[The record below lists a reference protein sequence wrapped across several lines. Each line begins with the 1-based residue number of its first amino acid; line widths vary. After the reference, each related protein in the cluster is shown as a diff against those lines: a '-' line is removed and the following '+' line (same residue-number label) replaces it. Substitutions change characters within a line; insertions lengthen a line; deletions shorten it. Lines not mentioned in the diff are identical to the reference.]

1 MLALLS
7 RARSGDQGAEQ
18 EMFEHLLCRF
28 RLFARRRIGDVH
40 AAEDVAQD
48 ACLTVLQ
55 KYQRQTFTKGF
66 EPWAWG
72 VLQMHIKAYCRRRLD
87 DRETLVADP
96 PDQTPAG
103 DLDPALERQLL
114 DCLAR
119 IAAVNRGYA
128 RALVLIYQ
136 GHSTEAICARL
147 GIPRNHLY
155 VTLHRARAQ
164 LRKCLDG
171 GGR

>member
-1 MLALLS
+1 MLALLT
-7 RARSGDQGAEQ
+7 RARSGDRHAEQ
-18 EMFEHLLCRF
+18 QIFEQLLARF

-40 AAEDVAQD
+40 AADDVAQD

-55 KYQRQTFTKGF
+55 KYRHETFTKGF

-72 VLQMHIKAYCRRRLD
+72 VLQMHIKAYFRRRLD
-87 DRETLVADP
+87 DRETLVADV
-96 PDQTPAG
+96 PDDTPTG
-103 DLDPALERQLL
+103 DFDPGLERQLL

-119 IAAVNRGYA
+119 VAAANRGYA

-136 GHSTEAICARL
+136 GHSAEAICHRL
-147 GIPRNHLY
+147 GISRNHLY

-171 GGR
+171 GGP